1 MSNSIKFTLEGHVI
15 IKCKQLD
22 NFIEFRIED
31 TGVGISNE
39 DKQNLFKEFG
49 MGKSQADLNKHGS
62 GLGLCISKKIVEK
75 MKMTK
80 VRVYVAGQNLFTI
93 TKYSG
98 NNPEVGLQ
106 KGWGDN
112 ENIQLNLGRDWGS
125 YPVSKVFM
133 FGVNASF

>member
-1 MSNSIKFTLEGHVI
+1 VSNSIKFTLEGHVI

-75 MKMTK
+75 MGGHISIDSQIAKGTT
-80 VRVYVAGQNLFTI
+80 ATFTI
-93 TKYSG
+93 
-98 NNPEVGLQ
+98 Q
-106 KGWGDN
+106 
-112 ENIQLNLGRDWGS
+112 
-125 YPVSKVFM
+125 
-133 FGVNASF
+133 A